1 MKKGSKARAQKNIF
15 KSNSLT
21 RLVAPG
27 YPGCERCLL
36 EPSVGCCAAEEAGL
50 KKKRREGGDMVA
62 GMVEFAVPSKPEDL
76 LNGES
81 GIHVE
86 EIFSMSTSI

>member
-1 MKKGSKARAQKNIF
+1 
-15 KSNSLT
+15 
-21 RLVAPG
+21 
-27 YPGCERCLL
+27 
-36 EPSVGCCAAEEAGL
+36 
-50 KKKRREGGDMVA
+50 MVA